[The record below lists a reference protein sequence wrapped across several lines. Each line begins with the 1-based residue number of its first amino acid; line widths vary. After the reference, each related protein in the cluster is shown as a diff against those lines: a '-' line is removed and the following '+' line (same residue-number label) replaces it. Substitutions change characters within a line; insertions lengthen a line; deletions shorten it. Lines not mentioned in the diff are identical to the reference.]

1 MSFVV
6 KGYILRMRKPW
17 RILPDTSHAAQA
29 PALRVRASFSQE
41 RMTYLRDES
50 KVLYQSK
57 DGNKTKTFDA
67 LEWLAAMCSHV
78 PNRGEQMVRYYGH
91 YSNVKRG
98 KRKKED
104 RDDVVPNIIEE
115 STISPAQRKAWAR
128 LIQKIYEVDPLTCP
142 KCQGSMKL
150 VAFIEREEVIEKILK
165 HLGLWLARAQPGNI
179 KTRPPP
185 KIHSPPED
193 FHTDYPD
200 SQIPPWDDDYSDP
213 DYPYETY
220 M

>member
-1 MSFVV
+1 
-6 KGYILRMRKPW
+6 
-17 RILPDTSHAAQA
+17 
-29 PALRVRASFSQE
+29 
-41 RMTYLRDES
+41 
-50 KVLYQSK
+50 
-57 DGNKTKTFDA
+57 
-67 LEWLAAMCSHV
+67 MCSHV
-78 PNRGEQMVRYYGH
+78 PNREEQMVRYYGH

-128 LIQKIYEVDPLTCP
+128 LIQKIYEVDLLTCP
-142 KCQGSMKL
+142 KCQGSMKII
-150 VAFIEREEVIEKILK
+150 AFIEQAEIMKKILK
-165 HLGLWLARAQPGNI
+165 HLGLWHV

-193 FHTDYPD
+193 FFTDYPD
-200 SQIPPWDDDYSDP
+200 SQIPPWDDDYSLAELGQADP
-213 DYPYETY
+213 DYPFEAY